1 MKIKRISPVT
11 GKVNE
16 RDVPITGL
24 QLVNWYD
31 GKFNLSECIGMTE
44 EDREFLRSGMTD
56 DCWNELAAIEKDGV
70 V

>member
-1 MKIKRISPVT
+1 MKITKISPVT
-11 GKVNE
+11 GKTNE
-16 RDVPITGL
+16 RNIPITPA
-24 QLVNWYD
+24 QLVSWYD
-31 GKFNLSECIGMTE
+31 GKLSLTRSTSITE

>member
-1 MKIKRISPVT
+1 MKITKISPVT
-11 GKVNE
+11 GKINE
-16 RDVPITGL
+16 RDIPITPA

-31 GKFNLSECIGMTE
+31 GKLSLTRSTSITE
-44 EDREFLRSGMTD
+44 DDREFLRSGMTD